1 MAIAT
6 DTADIRRVALF
17 IPCLVDT
24 YLPEV
29 GEAVVRLLRH
39 LGLQLTYDHR
49 QTCCGQ
55 PAFNAGHREHAR
67 RLTVRAIRL
76 FARAEVDAVVAPSG
90 SCVSML
96 RRHAGELDLSA
107 EENVAWQA
115 LRPRLFELTELLA
128 GPLALRSLPGRYPRR
143 VAYHESCHLARELGV
158 REAPQR
164 LLRSLEGLEWVPLR
178 DADVCCGFGGT
189 FSTRNPELSVA
200 MGRSK
205 LAALLASGAE
215 ELVLGDAGCLLQV
228 RGTIEGSGVT
238 RVRVRHV
245 AEVLADAVEAAA

>member
-1 MAIAT
+1 MAIR
-6 DTADIRRVALF
+6 DVGLF
-17 IPCLVDT
+17 IPCLVDQ

-39 LGLQLTYDHR
+39 LGLRVHYDPR

-55 PAFNAGHREHAR
+55 PAFNAGHAEHAK
-67 RLTVRAIRL
+67 RLAARALKL
-76 FARAEVDAVVAPSG
+76 FAAAEVDALVAPSG

-96 RRHAGELDLSA
+96 RQHASTLDLDDEA
-107 EENVAWQA
+107 RRAWQNVV
-115 LRPRLFELTELLA
+115 PRLFEVTELLA
-128 GPLALRSLPGRYPRR
+128 GPLGRTVLEGRYPRR
-143 VAYHESCHLARELGV
+143 VAYHDSCHLARELGV
-158 REAPQR
+158 REAPRR
-164 LLRSLEGLEWVPLR
+164 LLRSLDELELRPLR

-189 FSTRNPELSVA
+189 FSTKNPELSVA

-205 LAALLASGAE
+205 VAALLASGAE

-228 RGTIEGSGVT
+228 RGTLEGAGVT

-245 AEVLADAVEAAA
+245 DEVLADAVEDRLS